1 MNEPQRRL
9 YEALIPADRELVDD
23 SFAALVAEFKLR
35 ESPAAMNDYAEH
47 LIDAITTYL
56 VKSNPDHPYELI
68 DAGWVAV

>member
-35 ESPAAMNDYAEH
+35 ESPAAMDDCAEH
-47 LIDAITTYL
+47 LIDAITKYL
-56 VKSNPDHPYELI
+56 VESNQVHRYELTP
-68 DAGWVAV
+68 DGWVAT